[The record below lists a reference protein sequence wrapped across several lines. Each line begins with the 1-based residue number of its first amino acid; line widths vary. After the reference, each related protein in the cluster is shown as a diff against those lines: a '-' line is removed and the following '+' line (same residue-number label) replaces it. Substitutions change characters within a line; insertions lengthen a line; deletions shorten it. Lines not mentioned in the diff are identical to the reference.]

1 MKSIFPQADETIILD
16 VLQNN
21 DNNIQKTADAL
32 KDMGFP
38 KKESIKLQPKVE
50 TKKEVVKTEEVEI
63 KPVTPQKKIITPEDK
78 IKSNFILQT
87 RYKL

>member
-50 TKKEVVKTEEVEI
+50 TKK
-63 KPVTPQKKIITPEDK
+63 
-78 IKSNFILQT
+78 
-87 RYKL
+87 KL